1 MLTDGTEAR
10 ATGVSPAELSPFES
24 RSEIS
29 WREPDP
35 HIGGRPSTAELTCLE
50 ICAGGGGQSL
60 SHGNNGFGNGG
71 DDGVPGNSGNNPSPQ
86 AESKREDRDR

>member
-10 ATGVSPAELSPFES
+10 ATGVSPAKLSPFES

-29 WREPDP
+29 WREPAP

-60 SHGNNGFGNGG
+60 GLEHARFSHVAAVEIDLDAPLHLVDVFR
-71 DDGVPGNSGNNPSPQ
+71 PF
-86 AESKREDRDR
+86 KRTVS